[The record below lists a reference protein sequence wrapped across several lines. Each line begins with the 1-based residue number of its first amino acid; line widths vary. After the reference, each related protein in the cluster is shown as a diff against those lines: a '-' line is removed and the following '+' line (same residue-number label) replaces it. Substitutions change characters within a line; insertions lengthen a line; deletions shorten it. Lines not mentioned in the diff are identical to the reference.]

1 VPGYVKENGDCLFA
15 SLAAFAYCSSSDFDK
30 DSTGID
36 DSAAVMRSV
45 LVQEVIKE
53 FQFFQ
58 IWTACTS
65 VGRNRVLQGEFEPEP
80 FEDAKLYEENMSQSG
95 YQGGP
100 SEIFAFVEK
109 FKIPVTVLWR
119 RGGGLEI
126 QRRYALNDSN
136 VKKVI
141 EQKGPR
147 RYLLFSGPIS
157 GGHFQPMWTPPLPRF
172 QQRPPMSPPSRIKVR
187 PGALSLNGQ
196 KQGERSK
203 PAPKEIEN
211 QKKVE
216 ENEKEQGGRAKP
228 TQKKIEKQKKV
239 EENEKKQGGRAKPT
253 QKKIENRRKLKRTKK
268 KQEGRARPTQ
278 KKIEKQKK
286 S

>member
-1 VPGYVKENGDCLFA
+1 LSVSSLLQEEAAKLVPGYVKENGDCLFA

-36 DSAAVMRSV
+36 DYAAVMRSV
-45 LVQEVIKE
+45 LLQEVIKE
-53 FQFFQ
+53 FQFYQ

-80 FEDAKLYEENMSQSG
+80 FKDGKLYEENMSQSG

-109 FKIPVTVLWR
+109 FKIPVTVLWS

-126 QRRYALNDSN
+126 QRRYARQNDSN

-141 EQKGPR
+141 GQKGPR

-172 QQRPPMSPPSRIKVR
+172 PQRPPMSPLSRIKVR
-187 PGALSLNGQ
+187 PGALSLNGR
-196 KQGERSK
+196 KQRERSK

-216 ENEKEQGGRAKP
+216 ENEKSK
-228 TQKKIEKQKKV
+228 
-239 EENEKKQGGRAKPT
+239 EEERSRPRRRSK
-253 QKKIENRRKLKRTKK
+253 NRKKLKRTKK
-268 KQEGRARPTQ
+268 SKKETRRRRKKEESRPRRKAR
-278 KKIEKQKK
+278 
-286 S
+286 SSRYR